1 MYAPFHA
8 ITTIMKQ
15 ASTSIW
21 ILGDQLLEMHP
32 ALTYSHA
39 LAAPDETCVVLI
51 ESESRFARHPYHKK
65 KVVLL
70 KSAMQHYAE
79 RLRRQGY
86 SVDYRRAPH
95 TAAGLRSHVSEYQ
108 PDRIVAME
116 ASEYAG
122 RNWQHTRMKA
132 VLGVNVELVP
142 NTQFLV
148 GAFNPYPQAQPDKAY
163 VMEHFYRKMRRHFDV
178 LMDGDQPIGGIWNY
192 DKQNRRPYPKDA
204 AAPARARFTPDT
216 LTRNIME
223 AVKTSNAFGHIEG
236 FDLAVTHEQ
245 AADALQD
252 FIEHRLVRFGDYEDA
267 MAARDGLLY
276 HSFLSPYLNIGL
288 LGPMQVIR
296 AAEAAYA
303 AGIAPINSVEGLV
316 RQVLG
321 WREFMYWQYWRQMP
335 GILNANSWDAAQS
348 LPGFFWTGDTA
359 MNCMRHILQRVTHD
373 GYTHHIERL
382 MVLANFSTLA
392 GLHPISVNHWFLS
405 TFVDAYEWVMI
416 PNVLGMGLN
425 ADGGKT
431 ATKPYIASANYIKR
445 MSDYCA
451 GCPFDYAKRTGN
463 DACPFN
469 FLYWN
474 FLIKH
479 EEELRAN
486 PRFGPAVLGL
496 RNIDKDERKRIEQ
509 QAVAFLD
516 QLTRDSRN
524 E

>member
-1 MYAPFHA
+1 MK
-8 ITTIMKQ
+8 KQ

-21 ILGDQLLEMHP
+21 ILGDQLLETHP

-39 LAAPDETCVVLI
+39 LAAPDATCVVLI
-51 ESESRFARHPYHKK
+51 ESDSRFARHPYHKK

-79 RLRRQGY
+79 RLRQQGY
-86 SVDYRRAPH
+86 SVDYRRAPNM
-95 TAAGLRSHVSEYQ
+95 AAGLRGHVSDYQ

-122 RNWQHTRMKA
+122 RKWQRERMKA
-132 VLGVNVELVP
+132 LLGVSVEIIP

-148 GAFNPYPQAQPDKAY
+148 GTFDPYPQSQPDRHY
-163 VMEHFYRKMRRHFDV
+163 LMEHFYRKMRRHFDV
-178 LMDGDQPIGGIWNY
+178 LMDGEQPVGGVWNY
-192 DKQNRRPYPKDA
+192 DKQNRRPYPRNA
-204 AAPARARFTPDT
+204 VAPARARFTPDT
-216 LTRNIME
+216 RTTNIIE
-223 AVKTSNAFGHIEG
+223 AVKTSDAFGQIEE
-236 FDLAVTHEQ
+236 FALAVTHEQ
-245 AADALQD
+245 AAAALQD
-252 FIEHRLVRFGDYEDA
+252 FIAQRLARFGDYEDA
-267 MAARDGLLY
+267 MAARDGQLY

-288 LGPMQVIR
+288 LEPMQVIR

-303 AGIAPINSVEGLV
+303 AGVAPINAVEGLI

-321 WREFMYWQYWRQMP
+321 WREFIYWQYWRQMP
-335 GILNANSWDAAQS
+335 GILNANAWNASQA
-348 LPGFFWTGDTA
+348 LPEFFWTGESA
-359 MNCMRHILQRVTHD
+359 MNCMRHILRRVRQD
-373 GYTHHIERL
+373 GYVHHIERL

-392 GLHPISVNHWFLS
+392 GLHPISVNNWFLS

-425 ADGGKT
+425 ADGGKI
-431 ATKPYIASANYIKR
+431 ATKPYIASAHYIKR

-451 GCPFDYAKRTGN
+451 NCPFDYAKRTGN

-474 FLIKH
+474 FLIEH
-479 EEELRAN
+479 EERLRAN

-496 RNIDKDERKRIEQ
+496 RNIDPDERKRIKQ
-509 QAVAFLD
+509 QALDFLH
-516 QLTRDSRN
+516 QLGMDSKN
-524 E
+524 EQ

>member
-1 MYAPFHA
+1 
-8 ITTIMKQ
+8 MKQ
-15 ASTSIW
+15 TSTSIW
-21 ILGDQLLEMHP
+21 ILGDQLLEKHP
-32 ALTYSHA
+32 ALAHA
-39 LAAPDETCVVLI
+39 HAMAAPDATYVTLI

-65 KVVLL
+65 KAVLL
-70 KSAMQHYAE
+70 KSAMRHYAE
-79 RLRRQGY
+79 RLRQQGY
-86 SVDYRRAPH
+86 VVDYRHAPN
-95 TAAGLRSHVSEYQ
+95 TAEGLRSHVSEYQ

-132 VLGVNVELVP
+132 VLGVSVELVP

-148 GAFNPYPQAQPDKAY
+148 GTFNPYPQSQPDKPY
-163 VMEHFYRKMRRHFDV
+163 VMEHFYRRMRRHFDV
-178 LMDGDQPIGGIWNY
+178 LMDGKQPIGGIWNY
-192 DKQNRRPYPKDA
+192 DKQNRKPYPKDA
-204 AAPARARFTPDT
+204 VAPRHAHFTPDE
-216 LTRNIME
+216 LTEEVIH
-223 AVKTSNAFGHIEG
+223 AVKTSGAFGQIEG

-245 AADALQD
+245 AVDALKD
-252 FIEHRLVRFGDYEDA
+252 FIAHRLSRFGDYEDA
-267 MAARDGLLY
+267 MATRDGQLY

-288 LGPMQVIR
+288 LEPMQVIR

-303 AGIAPINSVEGLV
+303 AGMAPINSVEGLI

-335 GILNANSWDAAQS
+335 GILNANFWDATQS
-348 LPGFFWTGDTA
+348 LPEFFWTGDTA
-359 MNCMRHILQRVTHD
+359 MNCMRHILQRVRQD
-373 GYTHHIERL
+373 GYVHHIERL

-392 GLHPISVNHWFLS
+392 GLHPISVNNWFLS

-451 GCPFDYAKRTGN
+451 NCPFDYAKRTGN

-474 FLIKH
+474 FLIRH
-479 EEELRAN
+479 EEKLRAN

-496 RNIDKDERKRIEQ
+496 RNIDEDERKRIEQ
-509 QAVAFLD
+509 HAVAFLH
-516 QLTRDSRN
+516 QLTIDPKN
-524 E
+524 EQ

>member
-1 MYAPFHA
+1 
-8 ITTIMKQ
+8 MKQ

-21 ILGDQLLEMHP
+21 ILGDQLLEKHP
-32 ALTYSHA
+32 ALIHAQA
-39 LAAPDETCVVLI
+39 LAAPHAACVILI

-70 KSAMQHYAE
+70 KSAMRHYAE
-79 RLRRQGY
+79 RLRQQGY
-86 SVDYRRAPH
+86 VVDYRHAP
-95 TAAGLRSHVSEYQ
+95 TMAEGLRSHVSEYQ
-108 PDRIVAME
+108 PDRIVSME

-122 RNWQHTRMKA
+122 RNWQRTRMKA
-132 VLGVNVELVP
+132 LLGVNVELVP

-148 GAFNPYPQAQPDKAY
+148 GTFNPYPQPQPDKAY
-163 VMEHFYRKMRRHFDV
+163 VMEHFYRRMRRHFDV
-178 LMDGDQPIGGIWNY
+178 LMNGQQPVGGIWNY

-204 AAPARARFTPDT
+204 VAPARRHFTPDE
-216 LTRNIME
+216 LTRQIME
-223 AVKTSNAFGHIEG
+223 AVTTYDEFGHIEG

-245 AADALQD
+245 AADALKE
-252 FIEHRLVRFGDYEDA
+252 FIEHRLSRFGDYEDA
-267 MAARDGLLY
+267 MAARDGQLY

-288 LGPMQVIR
+288 LEPMQVIR
-296 AAEAAYA
+296 AAEAAYT
-303 AGIAPINSVEGLV
+303 AGIAPINSVEGLI

-335 GILNANSWDAAQS
+335 GILNANFWDAAQP
-348 LPGFFWTGDTA
+348 LPEFFWTGETT
-359 MNCMRHILQRVTHD
+359 MNCMRHILQRVRQH
-373 GYTHHIERL
+373 GYVHHIERL

-392 GLHPISVNHWFLS
+392 GLHPISVNNWFLS

-431 ATKPYIASANYIKR
+431 ATKPYIASANYINR
-445 MSDYCA
+445 MSDYCPN
-451 GCPFDYAKRTGN
+451 CPFDDAKRTGN

-479 EEELRAN
+479 EEKLRAN

-496 RNIDKDERKRIEQ
+496 RNIGEDERKRIQQ
-509 QAVAFLD
+509 QAAAFIQ
-516 QLTRDSRN
+516 QLNTDSRS
-524 E
+524 EQ